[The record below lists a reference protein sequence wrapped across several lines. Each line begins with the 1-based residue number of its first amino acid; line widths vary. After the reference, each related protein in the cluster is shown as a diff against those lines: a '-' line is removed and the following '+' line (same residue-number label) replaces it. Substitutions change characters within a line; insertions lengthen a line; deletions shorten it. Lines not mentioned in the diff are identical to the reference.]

1 MKTRVSRVLSESP
14 PMTVIANDA
23 PITETNSALPM
34 ASGSIA
40 ITVVEA
46 VIIMGLILA
55 IPAVI
60 RARDLRKPLLRRMFV

>member
-1 MKTRVSRVLSESP
+1 MKTRVRRVLRVSP
-14 PMTVIANDA
+14 PITVIANEA
-23 PITETNSALPM
+23 PITDTNSAFPM

-55 IPAVI
+55 MPAVI
-60 RARDLRKPLLRRMFV
+60 RARDLR